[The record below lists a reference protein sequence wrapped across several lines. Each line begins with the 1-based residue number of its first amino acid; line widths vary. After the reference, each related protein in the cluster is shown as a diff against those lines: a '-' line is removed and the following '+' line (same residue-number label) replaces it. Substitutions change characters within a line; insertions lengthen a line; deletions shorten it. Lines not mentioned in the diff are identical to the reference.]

1 MNIPERRKAQQFPI
15 QMPVTVKYMQTG
27 HYEFTGVSRDLSA
40 SGMFLH
46 TDSNIEAGAQVE
58 VILTLPSKTPEQ
70 ITVEV
75 RGTVV
80 RVERSSPPG
89 IAIKFEKLVIL
100 PEPWSALPASR
111 PAR

>member
-15 QMPVTVKYMQTG
+15 RLPVTVKYTRAG
-27 HYEFTGVSRDLSA
+27 NYEFTGVSRDLSA

-46 TDSNIEAGAQVE
+46 TDSNIEEGAWVE
-58 VILTLPSKTPEQ
+58 VILALPSRTSEQ
-70 ITVEV
+70 ITVQV
-75 RGTVV
+75 CGTVV

-100 PEPWSALPASR
+100 PEPWSPQSSSR
-111 PAR
+111 PVK